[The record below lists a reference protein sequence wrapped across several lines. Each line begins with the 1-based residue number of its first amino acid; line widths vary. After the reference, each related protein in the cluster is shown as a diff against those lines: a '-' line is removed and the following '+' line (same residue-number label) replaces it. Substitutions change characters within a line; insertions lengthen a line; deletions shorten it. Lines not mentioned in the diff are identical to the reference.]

1 MKSAPSS
8 RQVSAAQKRSKS
20 PEPSKRVVKS
30 SVVDQ
35 KARRE
40 QIGNVYGNQKVIIPR
55 KSKAQQSREERAKK
69 ARDQE
74 RAKMLAGIQRSVANS
89 HASKVSVSA
98 IEKKSPAAEIWENR
112 NKEIVS
118 KDKGFKGSP
127 NPSHFIFEINI
138 GKRRIR
144 HRTTLK
150 LNFRS
155 ILSQKSNDLGL
166 KFRL

>member
-118 KDKGFKGSP
+118 KDKGFKGSSDP
-127 NPSHFIFEINI
+127 NHFIFEINV

-144 HRTTLK
+144 HRTTLN
-150 LNFRS
+150 LNYAIFNR
-155 ILSQKSNDLGL
+155 
-166 KFRL
+166 F

>member
-1 MKSAPSS
+1 M
-8 RQVSAAQKRSKS
+8 
-20 PEPSKRVVKS
+20 
-30 SVVDQ
+30 
-35 KARRE
+35 
-40 QIGNVYGNQKVIIPR
+40 IIPR

-118 KDKGFKGSP
+118 KNKGFNLDS
-127 NPSHFIFEINI
+127 
-138 GKRRIR
+138 
-144 HRTTLK
+144 
-150 LNFRS
+150 
-155 ILSQKSNDLGL
+155 
-166 KFRL
+166 

>member
-1 MKSAPSS
+1 MVKLKWCFRLNVKSAPSS

-98 IEKKSPAAEIWENR
+98 IEKKPSPAAEIWENR

-118 KDKGFKGSP
+118 VDNSTD
-127 NPSHFIFEINI
+127 SA
-138 GKRRIR
+138 
-144 HRTTLK
+144 
-150 LNFRS
+150 
-155 ILSQKSNDLGL
+155 
-166 KFRL
+166 

>member
-1 MKSAPSS
+1 MTHAIFRLNVKSAPSS

-118 KDKGFKGSP
+118 NDECVSVV
-127 NPSHFIFEINI
+127 
-138 GKRRIR
+138 
-144 HRTTLK
+144 K
-150 LNFRS
+150 LNSATR
-155 ILSQKSNDLGL
+155 ILSE
-166 KFRL
+166 

>member
-74 RAKMLAGIQRSVANS
+74 RGTKL
-89 HASKVSVSA
+89 KVF
-98 IEKKSPAAEIWENR
+98 EFWPK
-112 NKEIVS
+112 
-118 KDKGFKGSP
+118 
-127 NPSHFIFEINI
+127 IF
-138 GKRRIR
+138 GA
-144 HRTTLK
+144 
-150 LNFRS
+150 F
-155 ILSQKSNDLGL
+155 
-166 KFRL
+166 